1 MKSKLRTIATSIV
14 IGGIL
19 ITSSGIAFAADSNAN
34 AATSTKIIGGQHSG
48 KNNGIK
54 IGSGMQKIARDHIT
68 SDSKYLTDL
77 MDKLIEKG
85 IITEAQAA
93 SIGNFVDEENAA
105 KKTEAEAK
113 RTTEQKTKWDSFVSA
128 GLITQADEDAV
139 LAFYTNQRSLRE
151 AEAAKIKA
159 MTEAERKT
167 YFESQMKS
175 HQDAEKNDVKRS
187 QLSELV
193 DAKILTQA
201 QVDSITKYSF
211 EKASENRKAE
221 LTGKLDSLVTA
232 GNITAAQES
241 SVIEYLTD
249 KKVIDTEDT
258 QTANSGTEK
267 ATKGDLKNRIKG
279 FSSLKELVDKGTIT
293 QAQADAIKKALMP
306 SSADEI
312 SNK

>member
-19 ITSSGIAFAADSNAN
+19 ITSSGIAFAADSNVS
-34 AATSTKIIGGQHSG
+34 AATSTKTIEGQHFG

-54 IGSGMQKIARDHIT
+54 IGTKMQKNAREHT
-68 SDSKYLTDL
+68 ASDSKYLTDL
-77 MDKLIEKG
+77 MDKLIKKG

-93 SIGNFVDEENAA
+93 SIGNFVNEEKTA
-105 KKTEAEAK
+105 KKAEAEAK
-113 RTTEQKTKWDSFVSA
+113 RITEQKTKWDGYVSA
-128 GLITQADEDAV
+128 GLITQTDEDAV
-139 LAFYTNQRSLRE
+139 LAYYTNQRSLRE

-175 HQDAEKNDVKRS
+175 HQDAGKNGVKRS
-187 QLSELV
+187 HLSELV

-201 QVDSITKYSF
+201 QVDSITKYSL

-221 LTGKLDSLVTA
+221 LTGKLDSLVSA
-232 GNITAAQES
+232 GTITAAQES

-249 KKVIDTEDT
+249 KKVTDTKDT
-258 QTANSGTEK
+258 QAANPETGKTIKENVKKS
-267 ATKGDLKNRIKG
+267 IKG
-279 FSSLKELVDKGTIT
+279 FSPLKELVDKGTIT
-293 QAQADAIKKALMP
+293 QAQADAIKKVLTPAP
-306 SSADEI
+306 ADEI
-312 SNK
+312 ANK